1 MYKAAM
7 LGLQTAVTEGDLR
20 VIHLLHWAGLWER
33 VDIETLVWAIKNASK
48 DRLNVLDEITRLWF
62 EKHAMEIQEQF
73 PIDKALAEMQDH
85 AVAESDE
92 ETLSF
97 VKAVKE
103 WFGIRG

>member
-1 MYKAAM
+1 
-7 LGLQTAVTEGDLR
+7 
-20 VIHLLHWAGLWER
+20 
-33 VDIETLVWAIKNASK
+33 
-48 DRLNVLDEITRLWF
+48 
-62 EKHAMEIQEQF
+62 MEIQERF